1 MTLSLKSVN
10 VITLFVE
17 DEQRSKAF
25 YEGLFDVTGADEG
38 HGTIIFELNN
48 VFLRLLNRDEAASEM
63 LGRVPLAEPGSGAS
77 VQLAMFVDDAD
88 AMCARL
94 AERGVPIVYGP
105 VDRPWGVRSAGF
117 RDPDGHLWQFGSDIP
132 DN

>member
-1 MTLSLKSVN
+1 MTRSLKSIN

-17 DEQRSKAF
+17 DEQRSKEF
-25 YEGLFDVTGADEG
+25 YERLFDVTGTDEG
-38 HGTIIFELNN
+38 HRTIIFELDNL
-48 VFLRLLNRDEAASEM
+48 FLRLLNRDEAESEM
-63 LGRVPLAEPGSGAS
+63 LGQVPLAEPGSGAS

-88 AMCARL
+88 ALCAEL
-94 AERGVPIVYGP
+94 AERGVPIAYGP

-132 DN
+132 NN

>member
-1 MTLSLKSVN
+1 MGKPLKSIN

-17 DEQRSKAF
+17 DEQRSKEF
-25 YEGLFDVTGADEG
+25 YEQLFDVTGVDQG
-38 HGTIIFELNN
+38 HRTIIFEMDNL
-48 VFLRLLNRDEAASEM
+48 FLRLLNRDEAESEM
-63 LGRVPLAEPGSGAS
+63 LGQVPLAEPGSGAR

-88 AMCARL
+88 ALCAEL
-94 AERGVPIVYGP
+94 TERGVPIAYGP

-132 DN
+132 NN